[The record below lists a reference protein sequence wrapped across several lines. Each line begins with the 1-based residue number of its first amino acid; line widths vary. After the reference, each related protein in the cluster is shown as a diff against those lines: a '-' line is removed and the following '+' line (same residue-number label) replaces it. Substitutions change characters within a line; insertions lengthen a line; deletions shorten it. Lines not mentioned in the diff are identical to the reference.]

1 MNVTRIRRLLV
12 VLLLCASAA
21 SAQQENVPVSNPVYN
36 FLKRMEV
43 KGVIE
48 RYHDAVLPFSRS
60 EVAEFLSKA
69 DENKNLLSP
78 AERGW
83 LNDFLNEFRYD
94 MSHSTEKFHRL
105 IDYEQKSFGE
115 AAAETFSNREKFL
128 YFHADSS
135 LSVFA
140 NLLLDADARM
150 INGDALGKEHTEYL
164 QFGGRVRGTV
174 LGHLGY
180 YTQWT
185 NAAFWGSR
193 ELLNR
198 DPIISQSH
206 ALAVGNIQNF
216 DIAESYLRYG
226 TDVVSLQMGR
236 ERLLWGTGYDQKMT
250 LSDNVRPYDFIRFD
264 ARYKSVKYSFLH
276 AWLVGTPG
284 LVTFTVSGDT
294 SARFYE
300 EVAADKYYVAH
311 RVEFA
316 LPGLFDLGL
325 QEMLIYSNRS
335 PDLAY
340 LNPFAI
346 IESSQR
352 SRGERDNAYW
362 AFDIQLHF
370 VSHIELNA
378 SIAFDDINVPIMFSD
393 KWNAMHAWQVGM
405 FYADPFGVPNTSLML
420 EYTRI
425 EPYMYTHARS
435 REDNYTSLG
444 RNLGPRIGP
453 NADSWFFRVDYLPL
467 HNLSFAARASF
478 DRKGENVYGADGQVI
493 KNVGSS
499 ELLPHRSNDPE
510 TKIFL
515 DGTLFKTRTLD
526 FRVSWEIM
534 NQMWLEGRFLNESL
548 KSADMGYRNENNT
561 VLFHLRGEF

>member
-1 MNVTRIRRLLV
+1 MNVIRIRLLPV
-12 VLLLCASAA
+12 VLLLCAVAA
-21 SAQQENVPVSNPVYN
+21 FAQQENVPISSPVYN

-48 RYHDAVLPFSRS
+48 RYHDAVLPLSRS
-60 EVAEFLSKA
+60 DVAEFLTKA
-69 DENKNLLSP
+69 DENKNLLS
-78 AERGW
+78 AGERGW
-83 LNDFLNEFRYD
+83 LDDFLAEFRYD
-94 MSHSTEKFHRL
+94 ISGKTERFHRL
-105 IDYEQKSFGE
+105 IDHEQKSFE
-115 AAAETFSNREKFL
+115 AAAAETFSNREKFL
-128 YFHADSS
+128 YFHSDSS
-135 LSVFA
+135 LSFFA
-140 NLLLDADARM
+140 NLLLDVDARM

-164 QFGGRVRGTV
+164 QFGGRFRGTI
-174 LGHLGY
+174 LDHLGY
-180 YTQWT
+180 YAQWT

-193 ELLNR
+193 ELLYR
-198 DPIISQSH
+198 DPVISQIH
-206 ALAVGNIQNF
+206 ALGVGNVQNF

-226 TDVVSLQMGR
+226 TDVVSLQVGR

-250 LSDNVRPYDFIRFD
+250 LSDNVRPYDFVRFD
-264 ARYKSVKYSFLH
+264 ARYKSIKYSFVH

-284 LVTFTVSGDT
+284 LVTFTVAADT
-294 SARFYE
+294 SARFGE
-300 EVAADKYYVAH
+300 EVAADKFYVAH

-316 LPGLFDLGL
+316 LSGLFDLGF

-370 VSHIELNA
+370 IPNIEVSA

-393 KWNAMHAWQVGM
+393 KWNAMHAWQLGL
-405 FYADPFGVPNTSLML
+405 FYADPFGIPNTSLMA

-425 EPYMYTHARS
+425 EPYMFTHARS
-435 REDNYTSLG
+435 RDDNYTSLG

-453 NADSWFFRVDYLPL
+453 NADSWFFRADYLPL
-467 HNLSFAARASF
+467 HNLSFSARASF
-478 DRKGENVYGADGQVI
+478 DRKGENTYDANGQVV

-499 ELLPHRSNDPE
+499 ELLPHRGVDPE

-515 DGTLFKTRTLD
+515 DGALFKTRTLD
-526 FRVSWEIM
+526 FRVSWEIV
-534 NQMWLEGRFLNESL
+534 NQLWLEGRLLNESV
-548 KSADMGYRNENNT
+548 KQADTGFSNANNT
-561 VLFHLRGEF
+561 LLFHLRTEF

>member
-1 MNVTRIRRLLV
+1 VKKTRRAF
-12 VLLLCASAA
+12 LLLLICTAA
-21 SAQQENVPVSNPVYN
+21 AFAQQENVPVSNPVYG

-48 RYHDAVLPFSRS
+48 RYHDAVLPLSRS
-60 EVAEFLSKA
+60 EVAEFLVTVGEKK
-69 DENKNLLSP
+69 DLLSS

-83 LNDFLNEFRYD
+83 LNDFLAEFQYD
-94 MSHSTEKFHRL
+94 ASGKTERFHRL
-105 IDYEQKSFGE
+105 IDYDQKNFG
-115 AAAETFSNREKFL
+115 AAVAETFSNREKFL

-140 NLLLDADARM
+140 NLLLDVDARM

-180 YTQWT
+180 YAQWT

-198 DPIISQSH
+198 DPVISQSH

-226 TDVVSLQMGR
+226 TDVVSLQVGR

-250 LSDNVRPYDFIRFD
+250 LSENVRPYDFIRFD
-264 ARYKSVKYSFLH
+264 ARYKSFKYSFLH
-276 AWLVGTPG
+276 AWLVGTQG
-284 LVTFTVSGDT
+284 LVIFTVPADT
-294 SARFYE
+294 SARFGE
-300 EVAADKYYVAH
+300 EVVADKYYVAH
-311 RVEFA
+311 RVEFSV
-316 LPGLFDLGL
+316 PDLFDLGL

-370 VSHIELNA
+370 IPNVELNA

-393 KWNAMHAWQVGM
+393 KWNAMHAWQMGL
-405 FYADPFGVPNTSLML
+405 FYADPFGLPNTSLMV

-435 REDNYTSLG
+435 RDDNYTSLN

-467 HNLSFAARASF
+467 HNLSFSARASL
-478 DRKGENVYGADGQVI
+478 DRKGENVYGSDGQVV

-499 ELLPHRSNDPE
+499 ELLPHRGNDPE

-515 DGTLFKTRTLD
+515 DGALFKTRTLD
-526 FRVSWEIM
+526 FRVSWEIV
-534 NQMWLEGRFLNESL
+534 NQIWLEGRYLNESV
-548 KSADMGYRNENNT
+548 KCTDIGYKDENNT
-561 VLFHLRGEF
+561 LLFHLRTEF